1 MSHGIRFAEGMKILP
16 VLAPVDTAA
25 TAVQTAFVD
34 LDLAN
39 WLTYVIAFG
48 NLTSDDS
55 DAVVITARCS
65 SEDTSATTEPLA
77 IPFWYRLSTAV
88 ATDTGWGD
96 ITAGTSDGI
105 GSSDDSINAANL
117 DSKVLVIDIDPSVV
131 AAYSGGQQRWASL
144 NIAPQGPITIL
155 GVTAFIE
162 QKYPGNTIPSST

>member
-16 VLAPVDTAA
+16 VVAPVDTAA
-25 TAVQTAFVD
+25 TAVNTAFVD

-39 WLTYVIAFG
+39 WVTFVINFG

-96 ITAGTSDGI
+96 ITAGTSDGV
-105 GSSDDSINAANL
+105 GSSDGLNASDL
-117 DSKVLVIDIDPSVV
+117 DNKVMVIDIDPSVV
-131 AAYSGGQQRWASL
+131 AAYSGAQQRWVSL
-144 NIAPQGPITIL
+144 NIAPQGPITIF